1 MYLTLNKRKFYCK
14 ISKCDIFVPD
24 TKTVGDSARAGQ
36 DPLSLTKVRWGHPA
50 LRKGLNQIHQQG
62 ENK

>member
-1 MYLTLNKRKFYCK
+1 MKF
-14 ISKCDIFVPD
+14 FVPD

-36 DPLSLTKVRWGHPA
+36 DPLSQTKVRWGHQA